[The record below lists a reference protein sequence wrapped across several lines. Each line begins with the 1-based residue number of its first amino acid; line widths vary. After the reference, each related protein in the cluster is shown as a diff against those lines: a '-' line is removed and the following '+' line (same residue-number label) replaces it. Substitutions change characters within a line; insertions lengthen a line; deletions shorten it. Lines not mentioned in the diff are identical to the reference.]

1 MKKITVDLYT
11 QNKLLDKIFRS
22 DVQKPLTFHFIN
34 TYSLGLMYR
43 NYNYRNA
50 LLEDSIFLPD
60 GWPVIL
66 LAKIRVRK
74 NQNIT
79 QLRGTNVMRAILARA
94 HPNACNHYF
103 IGSTPQNLIHLQS
116 HISLNYPQVKI
127 TGMYSP
133 PFSEGVEWIQDKS
146 MEFKAS
152 KSDFVWIGLGTP
164 KQDILMGEIAKCF
177 PNAKAIFAVGAA
189 FDFLTQNRKE
199 ANEKLI
205 AWKLEWL
212 YRLYQEPRR
221 LWRRYS
227 IYIFYFLLASRFV
240 TFKDH

>member
-1 MKKITVDLYT
+1 MKQITVDLYT
-11 QNKLLDKIFRS
+11 QSKLLDKIFES
-22 DVQKPLTFHFIN
+22 DGPKPLNFHFIN

-43 NYNYRNA
+43 NCSYRNA

-60 GWPVIL
+60 GWPIIL
-66 LAKIRVRK
+66 LAKIRVMK
-74 NQNIT
+74 NQNIN
-79 QLRGTNVMRAILARA
+79 QMRGTNVMRAILARSN
-94 HPNACNHYF
+94 PNACRHYF
-103 IGSTPQNLIHLQS
+103 IGSTPQNLIDLQS
-116 HISLNYPQVKI
+116 HITLNYPQVSI
-127 TGMYSP
+127 AGIYSP
-133 PFSEGVEWIQDKS
+133 PFSGGIEWIQDKS
-146 MEFKAS
+146 LEFKSS
-152 KSDFVWIGLGTP
+152 KSDFVWISLGTP

-189 FDFLTQNRKE
+189 FDFLTHNRRE
-199 ANEKLI
+199 ASEKLI

-227 IYIFYFLLASRFV
+227 LYIFYFLLASRDV